1 MNCINK
7 KTTNINM
14 NSPFLIK
21 IFIEVLI
28 VLFISISA
36 FGQSTNPLEDDRNYK
51 TNKGSIKRS
60 KLTMRKATLRVAR
73 NYKQP
78 AQMDSVE
85 AYQLVLPKEQS
96 LRNRNY
102 KNE

>member
-1 MNCINK
+1 
-7 KTTNINM
+7 M

-21 IFIEVLI
+21 IFIELLFVM
-28 VLFISISA
+28 FISVSA
-36 FGQSTNPLEDDRNYK
+36 FGQSVSPLEDDRNYK
-51 TNKGSIKRS
+51 TGKGKVKSS
-60 KLTMRKATLRVAR
+60 NLTMKKATLRVAR

-78 AQMDSVE
+78 AKMDTVE

-102 KNE
+102 KNK